1 MSQLPEPRRSPRLL
15 PNGDR
20 PLAAAQV
27 IAVGAVAL
35 AVAALLNAETLRSTF
50 DRMPQGS
57 TVRSV
62 GLRLTDPIYEVSRAL
77 RFDRPGERVDALRGS
92 DQGGDGSFDAL
103 TTTTAAST
111 VPADP
116 ALPVDPAATTTAAPV
131 AGTTPPVVVANR
143 PPGPPTPD
151 NPAVLYIAG
160 DSDAGTIGPS
170 LQRLAGETGV
180 VDSVLDYKVSSGLT
194 RPDFFDWPRRMQA
207 KMAEVGPQIVV
218 VTFGGND
225 AQPIKVDGKG
235 YDVSAPEWS
244 AEYARR
250 VGAMMDYLSSEGR
263 TLIWVGI
270 PNAQSAELTS
280 RLTFQREAVLAE
292 AAKRPQVVLV
302 DSWPMFSGVNGGYAD
317 YVDINGDFKL
327 VRADDGFHLN
337 QAGADLLAERHQREG
352 RRGVEGAGRRA
363 LTWRASSQPSESSGG
378 RNGTRTSPSRTSI
391 DAIQPP
397 SAEKCSSRSLLAPSA
412 SVSSASSYRPS

>member
-1 MSQLPEPRRSPRLL
+1 MSQLPEPRRSSRLL

-27 IAVGAVAL
+27 IVVGAIAL
-35 AVAALLNAETLRSTF
+35 LVAALLNAETIRSTF

-62 GLRLTDPIYEVSRAL
+62 GLRLTDPLYDVSRAL

-92 DQGGDGSFDAL
+92 DQGGEGSFDSL
-103 TTTTAAST
+103 TTTTAATT
-111 VPADP
+111 VPAEP
-116 ALPVDPAATTTAAPV
+116 GAPVDPAATTTAAPV

-143 PPGPPTPD
+143 PPGPPTAD

-170 LQRLAGETGV
+170 LQRLVEETGV

-194 RPDFFDWPRRMQA
+194 RPDFYDWPRRVQQ
-207 KMAEVGPQIVV
+207 KMSEVGPQIVV

-235 YDVSAPEWS
+235 YDVTAPEWS
-244 AEYARR
+244 AEYGRR

-270 PNAQSAELTS
+270 PNAQSEDLTQ
-280 RLTFQREAVLAE
+280 RLTVLRDVVLAE

-317 YVDINGDFKL
+317 YVDINGDYKL

-337 QAGADLLAERHQREG
+337 QAGADLLAAAISEKV
-352 RRGVEGAGRRA
+352 VEALKGLGAQ
-363 LTWRASSQPSESSGG
+363 L
-378 RNGTRTSPSRTSI
+378 
-391 DAIQPP
+391 
-397 SAEKCSSRSLLAPSA
+397 
-412 SVSSASSYRPS
+412 

>member
-1 MSQLPEPRRSPRLL
+1 LTVSDPSERRRPSLL
-15 PNGDR
+15 TNGDR
-20 PLAAAQV
+20 PLAAGQV
-27 IAVGAVAL
+27 ILVGAIAL

-62 GLRLTDPIYEVSRAL
+62 GLRFTDPLYDVSRAL

-92 DQGGDGSFDAL
+92 DQGGEGSFDAL
-103 TTTTAAST
+103 TTTTAATTAPT
-111 VPADP
+111 VQGA
-116 ALPVDPAATTTAAPV
+116 PVDPAATTTAAPV

-194 RPDFFDWPRRMQA
+194 RPDFFDWPRHIQA

-235 YDVSAPEWS
+235 YDMSAPEWS
-244 AEYARR
+244 AEYGRR
-250 VGAMMDYLSSEGR
+250 VGAMMDYLSSDGR

-270 PNAQSAELTS
+270 PNAQSEDLTR
-280 RLTFQREAVLAE
+280 RLTILRDVVLAE

-317 YVDINGDFKL
+317 YVNINGDYKL

-337 QAGADLLAERHQREG
+337 QAGADLLA
-352 RRGVEGAGRRA
+352 GVINEKVVEALKGLGAQ
-363 LTWRASSQPSESSGG
+363 L
-378 RNGTRTSPSRTSI
+378 
-391 DAIQPP
+391 
-397 SAEKCSSRSLLAPSA
+397 
-412 SVSSASSYRPS
+412 